1 MGAGHSAL
9 ARAVEFV
16 LSKFPRPWRP
26 MDELKGLRVA
36 ILVVEGNLVARA
48 TEAA

>member
-1 MGAGHSAL
+1 VRVVKLSA
-9 ARAVEFV
+9 AVEA
-16 LSKFPRPWRP
+16 